1 MTARYPSP
9 EQWALFQCYTD
20 CPPPLSPA
28 QFLQYWQV
36 SYLELAQL
44 VGCSRSTVEHWFI
57 QGASRR
63 EPTLAQC
70 RRLAV
75 VHRLWQ
81 HAQAVSPRLVEIYC
95 GSAEG
100 S

>member
-1 MTARYPSP
+1 MTARYPSSD
-9 EQWALFQCYTD
+9 QWRLFQRYQEN
-20 CPPPLSPA
+20 PPPLRPQ

-44 VGCSRSTVEHWFI
+44 AGCSRSTVEHWFI
-57 QGASRR
+57 QGDSRR
-63 EPTLAQC
+63 EPTLTQR

-81 HAQAVSPRLVEIYC
+81 HAQEVSPRLVAIYC
-95 GSAEG
+95 GPTERS
-100 S
+100 